1 MIYERRKTMEK
12 RTVARGRRPS
22 WMTPFGREGEG
33 DVSFDRLWVE
43 YPIPYFSYDAET
55 GKTSG
60 KVES

>member
-1 MIYERRKTMEK
+1 MEK

-33 DVSFDRLWVE
+33 DIGFDRLWVE